1 MPKLHV
7 AEDLEELLDYHI
19 HFCSN
24 EDIDGIWE
32 SQGEKVLFILDGW
45 DELPLLCRHPDS
57 FLPRFING
65 HFLPKCNV
73 IVTSRQLSTLDIRQY
88 SNRII
93 HVVGYTNA
101 QIQKYIHLYFEEAN
115 VAEKLVADLQAFPNV
130 MNTYH
135 IVVNLAIVCFVY
147 EADGMKLPTTACN

>member
-1 MPKLHV
+1 MICEDWVNNVLFTEFVLVTYIPLHMPKLRV

-57 FLPRFING
+57 FLPWFING
-65 HFLPKCNV
+65 
-73 IVTSRQLSTLDIRQY
+73 TSFQ
-88 SNRII
+88 
-93 HVVGYTNA
+93 
-101 QIQKYIHLYFEEAN
+101 
-115 VAEKLVADLQAFPNV
+115 NV
-130 MNTYH
+130 MSLSHQDNYQHLT
-135 IVVNLAIVCFVY
+135 
-147 EADGMKLPTTACN
+147 